1 MVMIFLMLF
10 TVFPFIHESGWVHHN
25 ISVGN
30 VYLFEGRGMLSD
42 LEYAKR
48 KNDASQHDVRV
59 RGSDFLGIICEL
71 RN

>member
-1 MVMIFLMLF
+1 ML
-10 TVFPFIHESGWVHHN
+10 HN

-30 VYLFEGRGMLSD
+30 VYLIEGRGMLSD

-48 KNDASQHDVRV
+48 KNDTSQHDVRTV